1 MERPIRVA
9 EHLSGEQNQVGLPV
23 TDDLV
28 RLGGRGD
35 LADCRCGDVHFTADS
50 FSERNLVSGAGGNG
64 SSGDIAP

>member
-9 EHLSGEQNQVGLPV
+9 EHLSGEQNQVSLPV

-35 LADCRCGDVHFTADS
+35 LADCSCRDARFAADS
-50 FSERNLVSGAGGNG
+50 FGEWNLVSGAGGNG
-64 SSGDIAP
+64 GSRDIAP